1 MAGRNPPPPHHHLL
15 RPDPTQIAELSS
27 LQHRHIHSL
36 LVDNQRLAAIHVALK
51 QELALSHQE
60 LRHLST
66 SLSTIKLESDAKV
79 REVLEKAAKMESEV
93 RVVREF
99 NGERERVREDV
110 RRMEEDR
117 RELVG
122 KLGEVEKEVKKV
134 RESVGE
140 VEGVREEIE
149 VMRREILKGRAAV
162 EYEKKLHASNIE
174 LGQIMEENM
183 VSMAHEIEKLQ
194 AELANAEKMARAA
207 AAAAAAA
214 SPGPAYTAGY
224 GNSDLGYSANSYA
237 GPYAAQQFQGNVD
250 SGSQYGSGAA
260 AHGHYGTQQN
270 RVP

>member
-1 MAGRNPPPPHHHLL
+1 M
-15 RPDPTQIAELSS
+15 
-27 LQHRHIHSL
+27 
-36 LVDNQRLAAIHVALK
+36 ALK

-66 SLSTIKLESDAKV
+66 SLSTIKLESDAQV
-79 REVLEKAAKMESEV
+79 REVYEKAVKVEADTRVLRDVSGEV
-93 RVVREF
+93 
-99 NGERERVREDV
+99 ERVREDV

-122 KLGEVEKEVKKV
+122 KLEEVEAEVRVVRKEAGKVEEV
-134 RESVGE
+134 REG
-140 VEGVREEIE
+140 IE

-162 EYEKKLHASNIE
+162 EYEKKMHASNSE

-183 VSMAHEIEKLQ
+183 VSMAREIEKLH

-214 SPGPAYTAGY
+214 SPGPAFTAGY
-224 GNSDLGYSANSYA
+224 GNSDLGYTANSYA
-237 GPYAAQQFQGNVD
+237 SPYAAQQFQGNVD
-250 SGSQYGSGAA
+250 SGSQYSSGAA
-260 AHGHYGTQQN
+260 AHSHYGTQQN